1 MTEPVSGDR
10 ASDIYHGPD
19 NQTPSPAGCF
29 GGWRKGKRFSPRGSV
44 FRAQAPWPAP
54 RRSCRGRGRKGS
66 STGRSGTE
74 TAGPELRSDSGPAA
88 QPRPLRTAA
97 GRLPALPRAL
107 PPGAPLRPSTHPRP
121 RQPGH
126 RRFAYTSPRGCR
138 LLPAPLPPA
147 GHGPVPRRSVPAA
160 PAAAGRVLALPAA
173 PRAPRGRA
181 GTALG
186 SAPPALGPR
195 TRFDP
200 PSPQL
205 QGLHLRAGGCRSR
218 SATAAPAQEC
228 PVLWLFPSVSPP
240 SGTDGWPCCPG
251 RGA

>member
-1 MTEPVSGDR
+1 MTVPATSTTGRITKHRPQLAVSGD
-10 ASDIYHGPD
+10 GE
-19 NQTPSPAGCF
+19 
-29 GGWRKGKRFSPRGSV
+29 RGSV
-44 FRAQAPWPAP
+44 SRPVVACSGHRLPGRPRGGPVEGGEGKAAAP
-54 RRSCRGRGRKGS
+54 

-218 SATAAPAQEC
+218 PATAAPAQEC

>member
-66 STGRSGTE
+66 STQHRQERDRDSRTGAPVGQRAGRTAPAAPHGRGTAPGASPSAA
-74 TAGPELRSDSGPAA
+74 AGGPAPPQHPPPPEA
-88 QPRPLRTAA
+88 AGASPLR
-97 GRLPALPRAL
+97 LHVS
-107 PPGAPLRPSTHPRP
+107 PG
-121 RQPGH
+121 
-126 RRFAYTSPRGCR
+126 
-138 LLPAPLPPA
+138 LPAPSRA
-147 GHGPVPRRSVPAA
+147 AAARRARSRPAA
-160 PAAAGRVLALPAA
+160 LGASSAGRVLALPAA

-186 SAPPALGPR
+186 SAPPAPGPR

-218 SATAAPAQEC
+218 PATAAPAQEC